1 MRRQVFNADS
11 AYISYPH
18 SKSLRPPKFS
28 VSGHSARLPYIRLEE
43 HKQTSGTEVQTYTAP
58 VRTSAIY
65 GLELWQRVIHYMM
78 AIRIS
83 NAIFIAL
90 QFILRK
96 KIPVKNGPFICN
108 PRLRFAPQEDV
119 EMKGKQSRMAQYQT
133 IVITQNVKALLSKT
147 VALSVLEDGKE
158 LHRHGIRNKFHAIQS
173 IAACNIDV

>member
-11 AYISYPH
+11 EYISYPH

-28 VSGHSARLPYIRLEE
+28 VSGLSARLPYIRLEE

-65 GLELWQRVIHYMM
+65 GLELWQRVIYYMM

-96 KIPVKNGPFICN
+96 K
-108 PRLRFAPQEDV
+108 
-119 EMKGKQSRMAQYQT
+119 SR
-133 IVITQNVKALLSKT
+133 
-147 VALSVLEDGKE
+147 
-158 LHRHGIRNKFHAIQS
+158 
-173 IAACNIDV
+173 